1 MPHFDGITW
10 QERRKM
16 TFRSQRVD
24 GRAGGIVPKTHTL
37 GRVRIVVL
45 SAFAVFLTWLVVRQ
59 SFAAYFA
66 YFAPETALW
75 LQPQQPLALVNMADQ
90 TLAPLLSQ
98 QPSSQETSDQTSA
111 RREDV
116 SAKPSGSSE
125 KPNNA
130 GSVSEKRETAA
141 SEFETVDQN
150 RSVNPKFAADDS
162 ETTNNSTHPPVVPQ
176 ATATEVRAWAMAAL
190 MHDPLNARALRIL
203 GQLEA
208 ADKDYGAASKFMSAA
223 VQLSLHENIAAYW
236 SMLAAAQAKDY
247 KTTTYYADVLLRTLP
262 QSDQYVVPI
271 LAKIAED
278 KGSSALVE
286 AALDKNPPWRRRFFA
301 ALPNGV
307 DDARTPLSLLL
318 GLKSSP
324 MPPTSDEVAPYI
336 RFLIARKLY
345 DLAYYTW
352 LQFLPV
358 EELRGAGLLFNGNFD
373 VAPSGLPFDW
383 VITPG
388 SGVTVDIVPRPDSSG
403 KHALL
408 LDFAYGRVDY
418 QSVRQLVM
426 LAPGTYEF
434 KGQYKGQL
442 VGPRGLKWRIE
453 CATGPTIEESPMII
467 GMMPSWRTFTFTFT
481 VPATDCRAQYVRL
494 DLDAR
499 TASEQL
505 VSGSMLFDELQI
517 SRVANPS

>member
-1 MPHFDGITW
+1 MPYLDAKAITRP
-10 QERRKM
+10 ERTKM
-16 TFRSQRVD
+16 ALQSQQVR
-24 GRAGGIVPKTHTL
+24 
-37 GRVRIVVL
+37 GRVQGDVAKTRTPGRTRIVVL
-45 SAFAVFLTWLVVRQ
+45 SVFGILLAWLVVRQ

-66 YFAPETALW
+66 YFAPQTALW
-75 LQPQQPLALVNMADQ
+75 LQPQQPLALVNLADH
-90 TLAPLLSQ
+90 TLDQSLPLPGQ
-98 QPSSQETSDQTSA
+98 GTVDQGSEQGENA
-111 RREDV
+111 SV
-116 SAKPSGSSE
+116 QPSGSSE
-125 KPNNA
+125 KLPSSKLEEN
-130 GSVSEKRETAA
+130 
-141 SEFETVDQN
+141 DQTTGAKP
-150 RSVNPKFAADDS
+150 SAPDS
-162 ETTNNSTHPPVVPQ
+162 AHPQVLPQ
-176 ATATEVRAWAMAAL
+176 ATAAEVRAWAMSAL
-190 MHDPLNARALRIL
+190 IRDPLNARALRIL
-203 GQLEA
+203 GQLQA
-208 ADKDYGAASKFMSAA
+208 ADKDYDAASKLMNVAA
-223 VQLSLHENIAAYW
+223 QVSLHESIAIYW

-262 QSDQYVVPI
+262 QLDKYVVPI

-278 KGSSALVE
+278 KGASALVE
-286 AALDKNPPWRRRFFA
+286 AVLDKNPPWRRRFFA

-318 GLKSSP
+318 GLKTSP

-336 RFLIARKLY
+336 QFLIARKFY

-388 SGVTVDIVPRPDSSG
+388 SGVTVDIVPRPDNSG

-418 QSVRQLVM
+418 QSVKQLVM

-442 VGPRGLKWRIE
+442 VGPRGLKWRIV
-453 CATGPTIEESPMII
+453 CSGGPTIEESPMII
-467 GMMPSWRTFTFTFT
+467 GMMPSWRTLAFTFT
-481 VPATDCRAQYVRL
+481 VPATGCPAQIVRL

-499 TASEQL
+499 MASEQL